1 MNHQLT
7 AGIILKVS
15 DLPSFAVVQDFILN
29 AKILSWILAVLIQL
43 PQFQEVWFEAVYL
56 TP

>member
-7 AGIILKVS
+7 ASIILKVS
-15 DLPSFAVVQDFILN
+15 DLPSFAVVQDFILI
-29 AKILSWILAVLIQL
+29 AKILSWILTVLIQL